1 MSEKTDIALVMG
13 VLGVGAMPLLLADT
27 LGLFKQQGLNVAVL
41 SAPTGTAA
49 VLRAVLGGRAD
60 VGLGNYDD
68 TIQTQVQGPELQA
81 VVLTDTLPG
90 IVLAVRSELAD
101 RVKSAAD
108 FKGLRVGVPL
118 LGSAGEAMV
127 RTMLQQAGVAGTDVA
142 IVAIG
147 YGDSALLAVERKLV
161 DVVVNYDPAMTI
173 LERLGKIRVLTDTR
187 TQSGCIAAYGGLYPS
202 LCLYGQRAFI
212 DRHPVAT
219 QRLTNA
225 LVGGLRYLHSRTGAD
240 ALDAIAPKYRLGDRT
255 LALAVLENSRQR
267 FSRNG
272 RFDPAALQ
280 TPLRVMSVFDSKIAA
295 AQIDLSRTFTN
306 AFVAAVPPPV

>member
-127 RTMLQQAGVAGTDVA
+127 RTMLQQAGVAGTDV
-142 IVAIG
+142 
-147 YGDSALLAVERKLV
+147 
-161 DVVVNYDPAMTI
+161 VVNYDPAMTI

-255 LALAVLENSRQR
+255 LALAVLEKSRQR